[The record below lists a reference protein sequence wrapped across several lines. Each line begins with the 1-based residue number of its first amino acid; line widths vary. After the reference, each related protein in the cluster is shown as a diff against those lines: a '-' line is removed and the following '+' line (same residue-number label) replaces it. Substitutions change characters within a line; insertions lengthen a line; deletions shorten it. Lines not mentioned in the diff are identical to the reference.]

1 MRPDGRQPNQMRPVT
16 ITRDFLRHA
25 EGSVLI
31 EVGDTKVVCTASVED
46 RVPPFLRDTGQGW
59 VTAEYGM
66 LPRSTK
72 TRTSRETSTGRP
84 SGRTFEIQRLVGRSL
99 RGVTNLAALG
109 PRTIWID
116 CDVIQADG
124 GTRTAAITGAY
135 VALADAL
142 HYLRKN
148 GQIASL
154 PLKDF
159 VAATS
164 VGVVEGQVVLDLC
177 YAEDSMADVDM
188 NVIMTGGG
196 KFIEVQGTAEDA
208 PFDRGQLDAMLAH
221 GLHGDP
227 GSHRHAAA
235 SAGRA
240 SGGGHQVSPG
250 TSAIVVPEARHL
262 FSKQGTGDDTE
273 QPGSAADE
281 CHEAAQQHDQCRT
294 MTQ

>member
-1 MRPDGRQPNQMRPVT
+1 MRPDGRQPAQMRPVT

-25 EGSVLI
+25 EGSALI
-31 EVGDTKVVCTASVED
+31 TVGDTKVVCTASIED

-72 TRTSRETSTGRP
+72 TRTTRDATSGRP

-99 RGVTNLAALG
+99 RAVTHLAQLG

-116 CDVIQADG
+116 CDVLQADG

-135 VALADAL
+135 IALADAL
-142 HYLRKN
+142 QRLRQQ
-148 GQIASL
+148 GQIAAL

-164 VGVVEGQVVLDLC
+164 VGVVDGVVVLDLC

-188 NVIMTGGG
+188 NVVMTGAG
-196 KFIEVQGTAEDA
+196 KFVEVQGTAEET
-208 PFDRGQLDAMLAH
+208 PFDRRELEGMLQLAAMGIQELIAMQRRLLAEW
-221 GLHGDP
+221 LSP
-227 GSHRHAAA
+227 
-235 SAGRA
+235 RA
-240 SGGGHQVSPG
+240 
-250 TSAIVVPEARHL
+250 
-262 FSKQGTGDDTE
+262 
-273 QPGSAADE
+273 
-281 CHEAAQQHDQCRT
+281 
-294 MTQ
+294 